1 MKTKIITRA
10 GITAALYTV
19 VTLCFA
25 PFAYG
30 PLQIRPAEALTV
42 LPMFFA
48 ESPYAL
54 FIGCM
59 LANILSS
66 YGILDVVFGS
76 LITLVAG
83 ILTRV
88 VAKKIDNPFLALIFP
103 VVLNAV
109 GLPIIFLLTG
119 ATEGYIALCL
129 PILLTQ
135 SIFIY
140 GLGIPLY
147 YAIKKLQKKVDFLK

>member
-1 MKTKIITRA
+1 
-10 GITAALYTV
+10 
-19 VTLCFA
+19 
-25 PFAYG
+25 
-30 PLQIRPAEALTV
+30 
-42 LPMFFA
+42 
-48 ESPYAL
+48 
-54 FIGCM
+54 M

-135 SIFIY
+135 F
-140 GLGIPLY
+140 
-147 YAIKKLQKKVDFLK
+147 